1 MCFTFGKYYNL
12 RFFYL
17 HSECFGNC
25 HHFLASVSQ
34 FRRGLSSC
42 CTDVSYVV
50 VTSKHQGFR
59 HQPAFR
65 LELCGSC
72 TDTSVTT
79 ALFFALV
86 IFASDLFIKLFYC
99 FLSLKANF
107 NQLLSISVLSSNTIR
122 SLASK
127 SAWFVTTI

>member
-1 MCFTFGKYYNL
+1 MSTEGNKIPLNIIMRVMPFSFFSILLNCMSATCGKYYNL

-50 VTSKHQGFR
+50 VASKHQGFR

-79 ALFFALV
+79 ALFFVLV
-86 IFASDLFIKLFYC
+86 LFPSYLFITLFYC
-99 FLSLKANF
+99 
-107 NQLLSISVLSSNTIR
+107 LLS
-122 SLASK
+122 
-127 SAWFVTTI
+127 